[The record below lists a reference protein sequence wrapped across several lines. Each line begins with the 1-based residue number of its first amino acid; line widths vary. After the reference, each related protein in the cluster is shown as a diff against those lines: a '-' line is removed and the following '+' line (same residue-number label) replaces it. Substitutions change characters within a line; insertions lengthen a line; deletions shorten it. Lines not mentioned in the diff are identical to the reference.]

1 VATESAE
8 DVGGLGALGLTRNLQ
23 RITVGAGLRAFGLA
37 LIGPFL
43 ALYLH
48 NVLHIGYAEIGLLV
62 AAISIPPLFISGL
75 GGLLADRVGRRR
87 LFLLAFVVEGSSIF
101 LGGFAMAAH
110 SFGGAVAAFA
120 ASGIAGNLGGPAI
133 AAYVS
138 DFTQGSMRTR
148 AFTWQRVGWNVGF
161 ALGVSIGGVLLVV
174 LGFAPVAWSAGAA
187 TLVGTVYLSATLDPS
202 PYDIRLRD
210 NVPAGAGSAGR
221 PGSVRDSLRILRHDR
236 PFLLFCLAFA
246 FAYVTIS
253 QWNVTFS
260 LFVSGPLGLPYS
272 LLGLGFAVNGAVVV
286 FGQVPM
292 THLAIGR
299 KHTTLALAGL
309 VAYMLAFLALGAAAL
324 LPLGAVAVFFGA
336 VVLLTI
342 GENLTSIPFTTLPS
356 NAAPPSEVGAY
367 NGAFYTIG
375 GIGTLLALVVG
386 GLALATIPNPVEL
399 WAVLCAPGIPAIALF
414 VYAGRRLSKKAN
426 RA

>member
-1 VATESAE
+1 MATDSAE
-8 DVGGLGALGLTRNLQ
+8 GSGALGALGLTRNLQ

-48 NVLHIGYAEIGLLV
+48 DVVHVGYAEIGIVV
-62 AAISIPPLFISGL
+62 AAISVPPLFISGL

-87 LFLLAFVVEGSSIF
+87 LFLLSFVAEGSSIF

-110 SFGGAVAAFA
+110 SFAGALVAFG
-120 ASGIAGNLGGPAI
+120 ASSIAGNLGGPAI

-161 ALGVSIGGVLLVV
+161 AFGVSVGGVLLVV
-174 LGFAPVAWSAGAA
+174 LGFAPVAWAGGAL
-187 TLVGTVYLSATLDPS
+187 TLVGTVYLAATLEPS
-202 PYDIRLRD
+202 PYDERLRAQ
-210 NVPAGAGSAGR
+210 VPAGATSTTR
-221 PGSVRDSLRILRHDR
+221 PGSVRGSLRILRHDR

-246 FAYVTIS
+246 IALVTIS

-260 LFVSGPLGLPYS
+260 LFVAGPLGLPYS
-272 LLGLGFAVNGAVVV
+272 VLGLGLAVNGVVVV

-309 VAYMLAFLALGAAAL
+309 TAYMLAFLALGVAAV
-324 LPLGAVAVFFGA
+324 LPLDAVAVFFGA
-336 VVLLTI
+336 VILLTI

-356 NAAPPSEVGAY
+356 NAAPPSEIGAY
-367 NGAFYTIG
+367 NGAFFTIG
-375 GIGTLLALVVG
+375 GLGSLVALLVG
-386 GLALATIPNPVEL
+386 GLALATISNPVEL
-399 WAVLCAPGIPAIALF
+399 WAVLCAPGVPAIALF
-414 VYAGRRLSKKAN
+414 VYAGRRLSTKAN